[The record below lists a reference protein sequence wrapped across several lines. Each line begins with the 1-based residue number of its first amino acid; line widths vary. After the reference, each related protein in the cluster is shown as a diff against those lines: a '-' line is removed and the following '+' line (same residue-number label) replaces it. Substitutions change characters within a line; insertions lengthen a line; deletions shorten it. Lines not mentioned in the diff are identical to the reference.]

1 MFEFSIWLFI
11 DELNRQSLSISCCSI
26 FKNYKII
33 DSYTKQYIKY
43 YYNNYSCYS
52 LIMDEFYE
60 FKTIRRSVFVRFT
73 LNNDTFIE
81 VKLSLS
87 NFLKLITSDNLTQ
100 LLIKLIEYN
109 QFDIWKYLY
118 LTTNGVFVITGN
130 ISWVNIQLNQII
142 ETKMNKHQEIKYHKI
157 KSDIFN
163 T

>member
-1 MFEFSIWLFI
+1 MSFSIWLFI
-11 DELNRQSLSISCCSI
+11 DELYRPSLSINCYLI
-26 FKNYKII
+26 FNNYKII

-52 LIMDEFYE
+52 FIIDEFSNFE
-60 FKTIRRSVFVRFT
+60 IIKISVFVRFV

-87 NFLKLITSDNLTQ
+87 NFLKLTTSDNLTQ

-109 QFDIWKYLY
+109 QFDIWKCLY
-118 LTTNGVFVITGN
+118 FTTDSSFVIIGN

-142 ETKMNKHQEIKYHKI
+142 ETKKNKHQEIKYHKI
-157 KSDIFN
+157 KSDMFSS
-163 T
+163 

>member
-1 MFEFSIWLFI
+1 MSFSIWLFI
-11 DELNRQSLSISCCSI
+11 NELYRQSLSISCSI
-26 FKNYKII
+26 FNNYKII

-52 LIMDEFYE
+52 LIIDEFSYFE
-60 FKTIRRSVFVRFT
+60 TIRISVFVIFS

-87 NFLKLITSDNLTQ
+87 NCLKLTTSNNLTQ

-109 QFDIWKYLY
+109 QFDIWKCLY

-142 ETKMNKHQEIKYHKI
+142 ETQKNKHQEIKYHKI
-157 KSDIFN
+157 KSDMFN